1 MGRSW
6 ADLSEEEK
14 TDVDRE
20 MCEASQKNMVV
31 YYRAEIKA
39 ALLGKSLPK
48 HVSKTLF
55 GNGIMVRSGSGGRQ
69 GLRFKIDQNVL
80 KKYRVLIEK

>member
-1 MGRSW
+1 MVRGW
-6 ADLSEEEK
+6 MDLTEVEK
-14 TDVDRE
+14 TERDRE

-39 ALLGKSLPK
+39 ALSGKSIPK

-55 GNGIMVRSGSGGRQ
+55 GNGIMVRSDGRR
-69 GLRFKIDQNVL
+69 GLRCKIDKNIV
-80 KKYRVLIEK
+80 KKYRDLIEK